1 LTLLVAA
8 FFIPDVLKQWLFAR
22 RKSHRQLL
30 LPRDIPF
37 SATYI
42 LLLRDKGVMLNH
54 RLLEVKDLKKYYPI
68 TGGLFPR
75 HLGDVKAVDGVSFYI
90 KEGETL
96 GLVGESGCGKSTLGR
111 TILRL
116 DEPTEGEIIYRGIDI
131 TKLDKKGLRGLRKEI
146 QIIFQDPQSSLD
158 PRMTVGQS
166 IGEPLLIHG
175 MKDDRERAQR
185 VVEMLER
192 VGLEGQHALRY
203 PHEFSSG
210 QRQRIGIARALTV
223 NPKLIIAD
231 EPVSALDVSIQ
242 AQILNL
248 MLDLRNEF
256 GLAYLFIAH
265 DLSVIR
271 QVSHRVAVMYLGKIV
286 ELAGKGEIFENALH
300 PYTEALRS
308 AIPSIRQK
316 GNTRI
321 LLPGSVPS
329 PLNPPAGCRFHTRCH
344 RVLPVCHQEE
354 PQLMD
359 MGEGHLVACHLYRAG
374 FSSPISRVAA
384 LEK

>member
-1 LTLLVAA
+1 
-8 FFIPDVLKQWLFAR
+8 
-22 RKSHRQLL
+22 
-30 LPRDIPF
+30 
-37 SATYI
+37 
-42 LLLRDKGVMLNH
+42 MLNH
-54 RLLEVKDLKKYYPI
+54 KLLDVKDLKKYYPV
-68 TGGLFPR
+68 TGGLFSR

-90 KEGETL
+90 EEGETL

-116 DEPTEGEIIYRGIDI
+116 EEPTEGEIIYQGIDI
-131 TKLDKKGLRGLRKEI
+131 TKLDKRGLRGLRKEI

-158 PRMTVGQS
+158 PRMTIGQS
-166 IGEPLLIHG
+166 IGEALLVHG

-185 VVEMLER
+185 VAEMLER

-210 QRQRIGIARALTV
+210 QRQRIGIARALMV

-248 MLDLRNEF
+248 ILDLRNEF

-271 QVSHRVAVMYLGKIV
+271 QISHRVAVMYLGKIV
-286 ELAGKGEIFENALH
+286 ELAEKGEIFKNALH
-300 PYTEALRS
+300 PYTEALLS
-308 AIPSIRQK
+308 AIPDMRQEK
-316 GNTRI
+316 KTRI

-344 RVLPVCHQEE
+344 RVLSFCHQEE
-354 PQLMD
+354 PNLKD
-359 MGEGHLVACHLYRAG
+359 VEGGHLVACHLY
-374 FSSPISRVAA
+374 
-384 LEK
+384 

>member
-1 LTLLVAA
+1 MT
-8 FFIPDVLKQWLFAR
+8 DHK
-22 RKSHRQLL
+22 
-30 LPRDIPF
+30 
-37 SATYI
+37 
-42 LLLRDKGVMLNH
+42 
-54 RLLEVKDLKKYYPI
+54 LLEVKNLKKYYPV
-68 TGGLFPR
+68 TGGLFSQ
-75 HLGDVKAVDGVSFYI
+75 HLGDVKALDGVSFYI

-116 DEPTEGEIIYRGIDI
+116 EEPTEGQIIYRKTDI
-131 TKLDKKGLRGLRKEI
+131 TKLDKKELRGLRKEM
-146 QIIFQDPQSSLD
+146 QMIFQDPQSFLD

-166 IGEPLLIHG
+166 IGEALLIHG
-175 MKDDRERAQR
+175 VKDDKEREQR
-185 VVEMLER
+185 VVEILER

-210 QRQRIGIARALTV
+210 QRQRIGIGRALIL

-248 MLDLRNEF
+248 MLDLREEF
-256 GLAYLFIAH
+256 GLTYLFIAH

-271 QVSHRVAVMYLGKIV
+271 HISHRVAVMYLGKIV
-286 ELAGKGEIFENALH
+286 ELSTRDEIFQNALH
-300 PYTEALRS
+300 PYTEALLS
-308 AIPSIRQK
+308 AIPGIAPK
-316 GNTRI
+316 DKTRI

-344 RVLPVCHQEE
+344 RVFSVCPQKE
-354 PQLMD
+354 PELKD
-359 MGEGHLVACHLYRAG
+359 VEGEHLVACHLY
-374 FSSPISRVAA
+374 
-384 LEK
+384 

>member
-1 LTLLVAA
+1 
-8 FFIPDVLKQWLFAR
+8 
-22 RKSHRQLL
+22 
-30 LPRDIPF
+30 
-37 SATYI
+37 
-42 LLLRDKGVMLNH
+42 MLNH
-54 RLLEVKDLKKYYPI
+54 RLLEVKDLKKYYPV
-68 TGGLFPR
+68 TGGLLSR

-90 KEGETL
+90 REGETL

-111 TILRL
+111 IILRL
-116 DEPTEGEIIYRGIDI
+116 EEPTEGEIIYKGANI
-131 TKLDKKGLRGLRKEI
+131 TKLDKTGLRGLRKEI

-166 IGEPLLIHG
+166 IGEALLIHG
-175 MKDDRERAQR
+175 MKDDKERAQR
-185 VVEMLER
+185 VADILER
-192 VGLEGQHALRY
+192 VGLERQHALRY

-210 QRQRIGIARALTV
+210 QRQRIGIGRTLTV

-248 MLDLRNEF
+248 MLDLRNEL

-286 ELAGKGEIFENALH
+286 ELAEKGEIFENALH
-300 PYTEALRS
+300 PYTEALLS
-308 AIPSIRQK
+308 AIPDMRSK
-316 GNTRI
+316 NKTRI

-344 RVLPVCHQEE
+344 RALSVCYQEE
-354 PQLMD
+354 PQLED
-359 MGEGHLVACHLYRAG
+359 AGGGHLVACHLY
-374 FSSPISRVAA
+374 
-384 LEK
+384 

>member
-1 LTLLVAA
+1 
-8 FFIPDVLKQWLFAR
+8 
-22 RKSHRQLL
+22 
-30 LPRDIPF
+30 
-37 SATYI
+37 
-42 LLLRDKGVMLNH
+42 MLNH
-54 RLLEVKDLKKYYPI
+54 KLLEVEDLKKYYPV
-68 TGGLFPR
+68 TGGLLSR
-75 HLGDVKAVDGVSFYI
+75 HLGDVRAVDGVSFYI

-116 DEPTEGEIIYRGIDI
+116 EEPTEGKIIYKGIDI
-131 TKLDKKGLRGLRKEI
+131 TNLDKKALRELRREI

-158 PRMTVGQS
+158 PRMTIDQS

-175 MKDDRERAQR
+175 MKDDRERTKR
-185 VVEMLER
+185 VVEILER
-192 VGLEGQHALRY
+192 VGLEAQHAWRY

-210 QRQRIGIARALTV
+210 QRQRIGIGRVLTL
-223 NPKLIIAD
+223 NPRLIIAD

-248 MLDLRNEF
+248 MLDLQKEF

-271 QVSHRVAVMYLGKIV
+271 QISHRVAVMYLGKIV
-286 ELAGKGEIFENALH
+286 ELAERDEIFHNAFH
-300 PYTEALRS
+300 PYTEALLS
-308 AIPSIRQK
+308 AIPDIRREK
-316 GNTRI
+316 KTRI

-329 PLNPPAGCRFHTRCH
+329 PLNPPPGCRFHPRCH

-354 PQLMD
+354 PQLKD
-359 MGEGHLVACHLYRAG
+359 VGGGHLVACHLY
-374 FSSPISRVAA
+374 
-384 LEK
+384 